1 MCTPEIQKM
10 IRFSYIYVG
19 CDKLKV
25 IVSGAK
31 YFFVIAAKV
40 LFGHISANAFLLHQF
55 FMTIIFVTNNLL
67 RQQCHKGPFG
77 MSALPTKKLLQN
89 AFAYNSENLPG
100 GFNDSL
106 EVFIKVKGV

>member
-1 MCTPEIQKM
+1 M
-10 IRFSYIYVG
+10 
-19 CDKLKV
+19 
-25 IVSGAK
+25 
-31 YFFVIAAKV
+31 KV

-67 RQQCHKGPFG
+67 RQCHKGPVG

-89 AFAYNSENLPG
+89 VFAYNSENLPG

-106 EVFIKVKGV
+106 EVFIEVRGI